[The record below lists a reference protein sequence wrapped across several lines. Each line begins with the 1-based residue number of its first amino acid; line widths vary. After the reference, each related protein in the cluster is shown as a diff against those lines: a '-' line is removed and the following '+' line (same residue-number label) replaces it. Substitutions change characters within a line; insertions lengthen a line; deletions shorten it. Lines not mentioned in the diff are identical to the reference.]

1 MKKSQLRQIIKEE
14 IKKTIKEGFEWDN
27 VLGSDNK
34 WNQLEKDVSD
44 AIRPLVDKHSKNFG
58 KDSYAV
64 IDAIYQVI
72 DGMFQ
77 KIRK

>member
-1 MKKSQLRQIIKEE
+1 MKTSTLRKIIREE
-14 IKKTIKEGFEWDN
+14 IKSTIKEKFEWDD
-27 VLGSDNK
+27 VLRSDGK
-34 WNQLEKDVSD
+34 WDQLEKDVSN

-64 IDAIYQVI
+64 IDAIYQVM

-77 KIRK
+77 KIK

>member
-1 MKKSQLRQIIKEE
+1 MKTSTLRKIIREE
-14 IKKTIKEGFEWDN
+14 IKSTIKERFEWDD
-27 VLGSDNK
+27 VLRSDGK
-34 WNQLEKDVSD
+34 WDQLEKDVSN

-64 IDAIYQVI
+64 IDAIYQVM

-77 KIRK
+77 KIK